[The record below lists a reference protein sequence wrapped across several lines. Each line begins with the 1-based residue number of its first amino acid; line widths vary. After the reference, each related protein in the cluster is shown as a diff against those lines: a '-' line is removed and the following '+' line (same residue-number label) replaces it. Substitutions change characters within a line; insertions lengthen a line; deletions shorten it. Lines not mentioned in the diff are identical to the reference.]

1 MRPFIIDANIV
12 IHFYCRLERPDILL
26 KVCGD
31 EAAVSESVRR
41 EVEYHA
47 SEPGK
52 SIFQG
57 DISGGYLRT
66 IDVGPAEEQVAAKFG
81 KAFLHKGERDCAAIA
96 VTHMY
101 NMLTNDRMARETL
114 MGNDITIHN
123 AAWVLKE
130 ANKRRIITAAEY
142 NRLSK
147 PGRY

>member
-1 MRPFIIDANIV
+1 MRPFIIDANI
-12 IHFYCRLERPDILL
+12 IIYFYCDLERPDILM

-31 EAAVSESVRR
+31 DAAVSESVKR

-47 SEPGK
+47 GEPGK
-52 SIFQG
+52 SDFLA

-66 IDVGPAEEQVAAKFG
+66 IDVGPAEENIAAGFG
-81 KAFLHKGERDCAAIA
+81 QAFLHKGERDCAAIA
-96 VTHMY
+96 VTRMY
-101 NMLTNDRMARETL
+101 DMLTNDRMARETL
-114 MGNDITIHN
+114 MGNGITIHN